1 MIDLGN
7 VYFCCDE
14 CPICEGL
21 ETRLKLAEEFGE
33 FQYDYCGCDKTVES
47 KILYNGGGCSDW
59 MKPKESSA
67 RCGKRKTGRSY
78 RRKMARQKFE
88 KKKRIG
94 TYHIHGCWV
103 DWDEVDGKWMP
114 VGKYLKYPHD
124 SEMRNYFKKYSNKKV
139 RRAKNNDV
147 STKGNNYRRQFDYW
161 WTLY

>member
-21 ETRLKLAEEFGE
+21 EHRLDLAEEFGD

-47 KILYNGGGCSDW
+47 KMLYNGGGCSDW
-59 MKPKESSA
+59 MAYKEPPSHH
-67 RCGKRKTGRSY
+67 GKRKTGRTY

-88 KKKRIG
+88 KKRETG
-94 TYHIHGCWV
+94 VYSRQGCWT
-103 DWDEVDGKWMP
+103 DWGVVDGKWQP
-114 VGKYLKYPHD
+114 VGKYIKYPHD
-124 SEMRNYFKKYSNKKV
+124 SEMRSYFKKYSNRKV
-139 RRAKNNDV
+139 RRAKYDDI
-147 STKGNNYRRQFDYW
+147 SKKGNGYRRQFDYW

>member
-21 ETRLKLAEEFGE
+21 EHRLRNAEKYGD

-47 KILYNGGGCSDW
+47 KFLYNRGGCSDW
-59 MKPKESSA
+59 MRYKAPPA
-67 RCGKRKTGRSY
+67 HHGKRNTGRSY
-78 RRKMARQKFE
+78 RRKMSRQKFE
-88 KKKRIG
+88 KKKDIC
-94 TYHIHGCWV
+94 THSYHAPWV

-114 VGKYLKYPHD
+114 VGKYIKYPHN
-124 SEMRNYFKKYSNKKV
+124 SEARSYFKKVSNRKV
-139 RRAKNNDV
+139 RRAKHDDI
-147 STKGNNYRRQFDYW
+147 SQKGNNYRRQFDYW